1 MARSNAP
8 ASRLVLVTPVMAD
21 AEAFATTLAAA
32 CAAADIAAVIV
43 RLADG
48 DERTQINR
56 VKALVRVIDGRE
68 TALVVD
74 GHPELVAR
82 AGADGAH
89 LAGTDA
95 LIAAIPAL
103 KPDRIA
109 GAGGLRE
116 RHDAM
121 TAAEAGADYVMF
133 GEPDEGGHRPGFEA
147 VLERVAWWAEIFEIP
162 CVAYAADRNEVEKL
176 AEAGADFIALSD
188 SIWSAD
194 PARALAEA
202 TAAIVPRE
210 HIA

>member
-1 MARSNAP
+1 MARSNTP
-8 ASRLVLVTPVMAD
+8 RLMLVTPVVAD
-21 AEAFATTLAAA
+21 AEAFAPTLAAA

-43 RLADG
+43 RLASG

-56 VKALVRVIDGRE
+56 LKALVHATQGCE
-68 TALVVD
+68 TAFLVE
-74 GHPELVAR
+74 GHPEIVAR

-95 LIAAIPAL
+95 LAAAIPAL

-121 TAAEAGADYVMF
+121 LAAESGADYVLF
-133 GEPDEGGHRPGFEA
+133 GEPDETSHRPAIEA
-147 VLERVAWWAEIFEIP
+147 VIERVAWWAEIFQIP
-162 CVAYAADRNEVEKL
+162 CVAYAAHLNEVDKL
-176 AEAGADFIALSD
+176 AVAGADFIALAD
-188 SIWSAD
+188 SIWAVA
-194 PARALAEA
+194 PTRALAEA
-202 TAAIVPRE
+202 TAATTPRE

>member
-8 ASRLVLVTPVMAD
+8 RLMLVTPAVAD
-21 AEAFATTLAAA
+21 AEAFAPTLAAA
-32 CAAADIAAVIV
+32 CAATDIAAVIV
-43 RLADG
+43 RLAAG

-56 VKALVRVIDGRE
+56 LKTLVRATEGTE
-68 TALVVD
+68 TALVVE
-74 GHPELVAR
+74 GHPEIVAR

-95 LIAAIPAL
+95 LIAALPAL

-121 TAAEAGADYVMF
+121 LAAETGADYVLF
-133 GEPDEGGHRPGFEA
+133 GEPDKTGHRPAIDA
-147 VLERVAWWAEIFEIP
+147 VIERVAWWAEIFQIP
-162 CVAYAADRNEVEKL
+162 CIAYAAHPSEVENL
-176 AEAGADFIALSD
+176 AVAGADFIALSD
-188 SIWSAD
+188 SIWAAD
-194 PARALAEA
+194 PTRALAEA
-202 TAAIVPRE
+202 TMAMTPRE

>member
-82 AGADGAH
+82 AGAD
-89 LAGTDA
+89 
-95 LIAAIPAL
+95 
-103 KPDRIA
+103 
-109 GAGGLRE
+109 
-116 RHDAM
+116 
-121 TAAEAGADYVMF
+121 YVMF

-147 VLERVAWWAEIFEIP
+147 VLERVAWWAEIFESP